1 MNNTNYHFF
10 MTTYVLLN
18 GMATGHLINLAHEIR
33 DNVFTTDM
41 AISVALTAGAALYT
55 AKRIRDVWRDQQNQN
70 QK

>member
-18 GMATGHLINLAHEIR
+18 GHLINLAREIR